1 MDVVE
6 EHKDHHST
14 QNGEEAPMHFATFLM
29 DQNGLPSLVVGAS
42 SVWNRSMLLPLLNP
56 HSLSPAN

>member
-14 QNGEEAPMHFATFLM
+14 QNEEEAPVHFATFLM

-42 SVWNRSMLLPLLNP
+42 SV
-56 HSLSPAN
+56 

>member
-14 QNGEEAPMHFATFLM
+14 QNEEEAPMHFLISAK
-29 DQNGLPSLVVGAS
+29 P
-42 SVWNRSMLLPLLNP
+42 
-56 HSLSPAN
+56 